1 VEAAS
6 RADGASGLIW
16 NNRADVI
23 DPGRVRLDDP
33 VDVPG
38 GQRLLTPA
46 GFAQPGIGV
55 LGNSGRNA
63 FRGPG
68 LYNVDLSLS
77 RTFAVPWIGEAGRLT
92 LRADAFNVL
101 NHANLNNPDALITSD
116 TFGVATYGRQGQ
128 QSGFP
133 AVVPFNETARQIQL
147 MLRLEF

>member
-1 VEAAS
+1 MPVP
-6 RADGASGLIW
+6 GSGLIW

-23 DPGRVRLDDP
+23 DPARVRPEDP
-33 VDVPG
+33 IAVSG
-38 GQRLLTPA
+38 GQRLLLRD

-77 RTFAVPWIGEAGRLT
+77 RSFGLPWMGEAGRLT

-101 NHANLNNPDALITSD
+101 NHANLNNPDAFIGSQ
-116 TFGVATYGRQGQ
+116 TFGVATYGRRGVA
-128 QSGFP
+128 SGFP
-133 AVVPFNETARQIQL
+133 AVTPFNETARQIQL